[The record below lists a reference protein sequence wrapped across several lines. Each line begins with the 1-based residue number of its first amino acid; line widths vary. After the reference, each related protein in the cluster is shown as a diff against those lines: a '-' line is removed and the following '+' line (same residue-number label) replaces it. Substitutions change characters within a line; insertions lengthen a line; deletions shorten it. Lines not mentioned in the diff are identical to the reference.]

1 LNNIEQEVTAENEHN
16 FMLMI
21 RGEII
26 HKIFE
31 IILHNPSPRVIKQK
45 IYNEISELKNT
56 LIRNYENDSEVDNPV
71 PLIENVFESLQLDRG
86 VQAFD
91 NILLGQYYTKL
102 KQAKE
107 QIELMF
113 KGKNVQ

>member
-1 LNNIEQEVTAENEHN
+1 
-16 FMLMI
+16 MLMI

-31 IILHNPSPRVIKQK
+31 IILHNPRNIKQK

-56 LIRNYENDSEVDNPV
+56 LIRNYENDSEVGNPI

-91 NILLGQYYTKL
+91 NTLLGQYYTKL
-102 KQAKE
+102 ITAKQ
-107 QIELMF
+107 QIEAKF
-113 KGKNVQ
+113 NPDGNKNLQ